1 MTLSQSL
8 LQSTSVASIH
18 QMKNKPEI
26 RELYNIILPKHPINR
41 SDKYNMIDVIIATEE
56 GVYLYRLIVNTLLL
70 YFYFFI
76 VPSVNGFQLLSINKL
91 LSHLFNSNFFNCSSV
106 FRLSISYSCGLLL
119 FCEVKYLRAFI

>member
-18 QMKNKPEI
+18 QMKNKPET

-56 GVYLYRLIVNTLLL
+56 GVYLYRL

-76 VPSVNGFQLLSINKL
+76 VPSVKGFQLLSINKL